1 LILNPLLTVIE
12 ETNDA
17 MSIQALYTACTGMN
31 SMQKKLDVIAN
42 NLANAETTGFKAD
55 RANFEDLFYRH
66 EKYPGS
72 QDSSGAYTPTGIT
85 IGTGSRVEST
95 QSNLTQGS
103 LQQTGNSLDLAIQG
117 QGFFQIK
124 DPSGTIYYSR
134 AGNFSQ
140 NSQGQVVM
148 GSANIGRLL
157 EPAITLPQDAM
168 NISVSTAGVV
178 SYQTQTSQNQ
188 QQAGT
193 IQLANFINPQGL
205 LKIGENLYQETDASG
220 AAQTGVPGANGM
232 GTTQQGSLEQS
243 NVDPVTSLIEL
254 ITTQR
259 AFEMN
264 SQTIQAGNQCWQ
276 TINNLIK

>member
-1 LILNPLLTVIE
+1 
-12 ETNDA
+12 
-17 MSIQALYTACTGMN
+17 MSTQALYTACTGMN
-31 SMQKKLDVIAN
+31 SMQAKLDVIAN
-42 NLANAETTGFKAD
+42 NLANTETTGFKAD
-55 RANFEDLFYRH
+55 RPNFEDLFYQQ

-72 QDSSGAYTPTGIT
+72 QDSSGAYTPTGIS
-85 IGTGSRVEST
+85 IGTGSRLQST
-95 QSNLTQGS
+95 QSNFTQGS
-103 LQQTGNSLDLAIQG
+103 LQQTGNSLDVAIQG

-124 DPSGTIYYSR
+124 DPSGNIYYSR
-134 AGNFSQ
+134 AGNFSR
-140 NSQGQVVM
+140 NANGQIVM

-157 EPAITLPQDAM
+157 EPTITIPQDAT
-168 NISVSTAGVV
+168 NVSISTAGVV
-178 SYQTQTSQNQ
+178 SYQTPTSQTQ
-188 QQAGT
+188 SQAGT

-220 AAQTGVPGANGM
+220 AATTGAPGANGF

-243 NVDPVTSLIEL
+243 NVDPVSSLIDL

-264 SQTIQAGNQCWQ
+264 SQTIQAGNECWQ

>member
-1 LILNPLLTVIE
+1 
-12 ETNDA
+12 

-31 SMQKKLDVIAN
+31 SMQNKLDVIAN
-42 NLANAETTGFKAD
+42 NLSNAETTAFKAD
-55 RANFEDLFYRH
+55 RPNFEDLFYRQ

-72 QDSSGAYTPTGIT
+72 QDSSGAYTPTGIA
-85 IGTGSRVEST
+85 IGTGSRLQST
-95 QSNLTQGS
+95 QSNFTQGS
-103 LQQTGNSLDLAIQG
+103 LKQTGNALDIAIEG

-124 DPSGTIYYSR
+124 DPSGTIVYSR

-140 NSQGQVVM
+140 NAQGQIVV

-157 EPAITLPQDAM
+157 EPTITIPQDAM
-168 NISVSTAGVV
+168 NVSVSTAGVV
-178 SYQTQTSQNQ
+178 TYQTATSPNQ

-205 LKIGENLYQETDASG
+205 LKIGENLYQQTDASG
-220 AAQTGVPGANGM
+220 QPQTGVPGANGM

-243 NVDPVTSLIEL
+243 NVDPVNSLIDL

-264 SQTIQAGNQCWQ
+264 SQTIQAGNQLWQ

>member
-1 LILNPLLTVIE
+1 
-12 ETNDA
+12 

-31 SMQKKLDVIAN
+31 SMQNKLDVIAN
-42 NLANAETTGFKAD
+42 NLANAETTAFKAD
-55 RANFEDLFYRH
+55 RPNFEDLFYRQ
-66 EKYPGS
+66 EKFPGA
-72 QDSSGAYTPTGIT
+72 QDSSGAYTPTGIA
-85 IGTGSRVEST
+85 IGTGSRLQST
-95 QSNLTQGS
+95 QSNNIQGS
-103 LQQTGNSLDLAIQG
+103 LQQTGNPLDIAIQG
-117 QGFFQIK
+117 QGYFQIK
-124 DPSGTIYYSR
+124 DPSGTILYSR

-140 NSQGQVVM
+140 NASGQIVM

-157 EPAITLPQDAM
+157 EPTITIPQDAM
-168 NISVSTAGVV
+168 NISVSAAGVV
-178 SYQTQTSQNQ
+178 TYTTSTSPSTP

-220 AAQTGVPGANGM
+220 TAQTGVPGANGM
-232 GTTQQGSLEQS
+232 GTTQQNSLEQS
-243 NVDPVTSLIEL
+243 NVDPVTSLIDL